1 MPLTFS
7 KVHVDFDT
15 LLCHLGKTAE
25 EANAKIDAFLLENP
39 NINRRK
45 FHFELS
51 VKQGGIEH
59 ITYVVY
65 AVVPTGTTVTKPLQ
79 IVTLKRNTFL
89 CCELSKQE
97 YDNLFK
103 TDVFQNE
110 LSAYLKAHLIKPDYS
125 SVFVLLEEKG
135 DRIVAYI
142 PYKE

>member
-1 MPLTFS
+1 MALTFS

-15 LLCHLGKTAE
+15 LIYCLGKTAE
-25 EANAKIDAFLLENP
+25 EANAIMDAFLLEHS
-39 NINRRK
+39 NIIQRK

-59 ITYVVY
+59 ITYFVY
-65 AVVPTGTTVTKPLQ
+65 AVVPAGMTVTKPLQ
-79 IVTLKRNTFL
+79 VVTLKRNTFL
-89 CCELSKQE
+89 CCELSKIE
-97 YDNLFK
+97 GDTLFK

-110 LSAYLKAHLIKPDYS
+110 LSAYIKAHQIKPDYS

-135 DRIVAYI
+135 DHVVAYI